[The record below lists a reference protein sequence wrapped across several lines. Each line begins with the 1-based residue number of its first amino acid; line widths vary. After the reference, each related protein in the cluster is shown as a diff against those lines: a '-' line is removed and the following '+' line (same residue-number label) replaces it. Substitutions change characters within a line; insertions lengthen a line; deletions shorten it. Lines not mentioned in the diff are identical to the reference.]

1 MRSNNRDR
9 RYLFGLVV
17 GALGVVYGDIG
28 TSPLY
33 ALRECFHGTHA
44 VAATHENVLGV
55 LSLIFWSLF
64 LIVSVK
70 YLTFVLR
77 ADNNGE
83 GGILALLALAFPE
96 AKRLAGAGKR
106 GWLIALGVFGA
117 ALLYGD
123 GMITPS
129 ITVLSAV
136 EGLEVSTAK
145 LKPYVVPITI
155 FILIALF
162 AIQRRGTARVGRI
175 FGPIT
180 FLWFIA
186 IAATG
191 IPEIFRTP
199 SVLWAFNP
207 AHAVEF
213 FRANGGHGFVVL
225 GSVFLCVTGAEALY
239 ADMGHFGRKPIQL
252 AWFFVVLPALLLNYL
267 GQGALLLH
275 NPGASANPFF
285 RLCPAVL
292 LYPMVVLATAAS
304 VIASQALITG
314 AYSLTMQ
321 AIQLGY
327 APRMQI
333 DHTSA
338 EERGQIYMPKINW
351 AIMIA
356 CIGLVIG
363 FESSTNLAA
372 AYGIAVSMTMAIT
385 TVLFYFAAKNLWNW
399 SALKAGALC
408 GLFLGIE
415 LAFFGANLL
424 KITHGGW
431 FPLLMGAV
439 IYTLM
444 STWKT
449 GRIILG
455 TRLKAG
461 TLPLSMFLEEIKNSP
476 TQRVKGT
483 AVFLSGNPHGT
494 PIALMHNLKHNKV
507 LHERIVIL
515 HLRTAEV
522 PHVHRSKRI
531 EVEELSKNFY
541 RVVGRFGFM
550 EDPDVPHI
558 LALCKDQSLELKE
571 EHTTFFLSRETIIA
585 TPRPGMFI
593 WRERL
598 FSFMARNAQSATAFF
613 RLPPNRVVELGMQV
627 EI

>member
-1 MRSNNRDR
+1 MTGQIRDR
-9 RYLFGLVV
+9 RYQTALVV

-33 ALRECFHGTHA
+33 ALRECFNGPHA
-44 VAATHENVLGV
+44 IAATHGNVLGV
-55 LSLIFWSLF
+55 LSLIFWSLI
-64 LIVSVK
+64 LIVSIK

-83 GGILALLALAFPE
+83 GGILALMALAFPE
-96 AKRLAGAGKR
+96 AKRRSCTGRKA
-106 GWLIALGVFGA
+106 WFIALGVFGA

-136 EGLEVSTAK
+136 EGLEVATDQ
-145 LKPYVVPITI
+145 LKPFIVPITI
-155 FILIALF
+155 VILIVLF
-162 AIQRRGTARVGRI
+162 AFQKHGTGRVGNV

-180 FLWFIA
+180 FLWFLA
-186 IAATG
+186 IGLIG
-191 IPEIFRTP
+191 IPAIVQMP
-199 SVLWAFNP
+199 SVLGAFNP
-207 AHAVEF
+207 WHAVTF
-213 FRANGGHGFVVL
+213 FEMNGGHGFVVL

-252 AWFFVVLPALLLNYL
+252 AWFSIVLPALILNYL
-267 GQGALLLH
+267 GQGALLLKT
-275 NPGASANPFF
+275 PGAAVNPFF
-285 RLCPAVL
+285 RLCPGYL
-292 LYPMVVLATAAS
+292 LYPLVALATAAS

-314 AYSLTMQ
+314 AFSLTMQ

-327 APRMQI
+327 SPRMQI

-338 EERGQIYMPKINW
+338 TERGQIYMPKINW
-351 AIMIA
+351 ALMLA

-363 FESSTNLAA
+363 FESSSNLAA
-372 AYGIAVSMTMAIT
+372 AYGIAVTLTMGIT
-385 TVLFYFAAKNLWNW
+385 TILFYFATRNLWNW
-399 SALKAGALC
+399 SRLKAGSLC
-408 GLFLGIE
+408 GLFLCIE

-424 KITHGGW
+424 KIAHGGW

-449 GRIILG
+449 GRAILG
-455 TRLKAG
+455 KRLRAG
-461 TLPLSMFLEEIKNSP
+461 ILPLTMFLEEIKHSP

-483 AVFLSGNPHGT
+483 AVFLSGNPDGT
-494 PIALMHNLKHNKV
+494 PLALMHNLKHNKV
-507 LHERIVIL
+507 LHQQVVIMNLQTVEIPHVNPKERI
-515 HLRTAEV
+515 H
-522 PHVHRSKRI
+522 I
-531 EVEELSKNFY
+531 EALEGNFY
-541 RVVGRFGFM
+541 KVLGKFGFM
-550 EDPDVPHI
+550 EDPDILQV
-558 LALCKDQSLELKE
+558 LALCKKE
-571 EHTTFFLSRETIIA
+571 GLDLREESTTFFLSRETIIA
-585 TPRPGMFI
+585 TPRPGMFM

-598 FSFMARNAQSATAFF
+598 FSFMSRNAQSATVFF